1 MIGSI
6 LLILFINNFNFSSPC
21 SQRKFFLRNL
31 KMLFLS
37 TTYARPQSVS
47 REINFPIRLYN
58 SFLTA
63 DRPNFCG
70 IFGYRPT
77 TSTVH
82 KIMLA
87 GDLGKKQSLFKN
99 TDLHVKSTDIHKHL
113 LLSSCHPF
121 YSKKGKPYSQALFIQ
136 P

>member
-1 MIGSI
+1 M
-6 LLILFINNFNFSSPC
+6 LP
-21 SQRKFFLRNL
+21 KEVFFTKIK

-37 TTYARPQSVS
+37 TTYTRPQSVS
-47 REINFPIRLYN
+47 REIYFPIRLYN

-87 GDLGKKQSLFKN
+87 VGLGKKQSLFKN
-99 TDLHVKSTDIHKHL
+99 TDLQFKSTDIHKHL
-113 LLSSCHPF
+113 LLSSCHLF
-121 YSKKGKPYSQALFIQ
+121 YCKKSKLYSQALFIQ